1 MKLGRHEGGSHARTV
16 GVRHDFDMSGVH
28 RPLAYVRSLFMRA
41 ESPVLA
47 VVFTALTTASA
58 LAGDVEPRLTMP
70 KGDAAVALTFDACS
84 GDVDHRI
91 LDELIADRV
100 PATIFVTHRWLRRN
114 AATVE
119 LLKANADLFEIENHG
134 DQHIPAITDR
144 ASLFGLATA
153 GTLEAVAAEVTGGAE
168 AVFAAFGTSPHWYRD
183 AGARYSRDAM
193 ELIGTMGYRIAGYS
207 LNADVGAS
215 LPAAAVK
222 KRVAAAKPG
231 DVIISH
237 INHPERPSGEGV
249 AEGIRILVQ
258 KGVRFQRL
266 DAAFPVPTG

>member
-1 MKLGRHEGGSHARTV
+1 LGRHEGGSHAGTV
-16 GVRHDFDMSGVH
+16 EACHDFDMSGVH
-28 RPLAYVRSLFMRA
+28 RPLVAFRSSFMRA
-41 ESPVLA
+41 ALPVLA
-47 VVFTALTTASA
+47 AVLTAVTTASA
-58 LAGDVEPRLTMP
+58 LAGDVEPRLTLP
-70 KGDAAVALTFDACS
+70 KGDTAVALTFDACS
-84 GDVDHRI
+84 GDIDHRI

-100 PATIFVTHRWLRRN
+100 PATIFVTHRWLKRN

-119 LLKANADLFEIENHG
+119 VLKANADLFEIENHG

-249 AEGIRILVQ
+249 AEGIRALVQ

-266 DAAFPVPTG
+266 DAAFAVPTG